1 MSVEQ
6 KCDIATRELDELRED
21 MTKQKEEREK
31 VLDHHKVCDNMLFL
45 TISFVQAMLTESEHR
60 FNEVNKLLYEF
71 ERDILRGAVSTVS
84 Y

>member
-1 MSVEQ
+1 M
-6 KCDIATRELDELRED
+6 KTC
-21 MTKQKEEREK
+21 
-31 VLDHHKVCDNMLFL
+31 CL
-45 TISFVQAMLTESEHR
+45 TLSFVQAMLTESEHR